1 MLGAMLGQVSCMG
14 QAVAGSSW
22 EGWESFRGDSSLDF
36 EGRTG
41 FVKKGQVESANWG
54 PSLHHDTEVP
64 KSSVF
69 GEQPVNQ
76 ASSVWVNE
84 VRR

>member
-1 MLGAMLGQVSCMG
+1 M
-14 QAVAGSSW
+14 
-22 EGWESFRGDSSLDF
+22 DF
-36 EGRTG
+36 EGRMG

-76 ASSVWVNE
+76 ASSVWENE